1 MQPRKQMRCEIGCGE
16 HRQALWN
23 LNILGNLQMACCST
37 GVEGSGSN
45 IPSGFLK
52 QGTLTGAIYKRDG
65 LAALEV
71 GTSRCHRAY
80 RWALSGWI
88 VATDDWIPDFDIRH
102 SDHSGKKVNITSW
115 FRLFR
120 SFIL

>member
-1 MQPRKQMRCEIGCGE
+1 MEKTRVQPRKQMRCEIGCGE

-52 QGTLTGAIYKRDG
+52 QGTLTGGDLQTGR
-65 LAALEV
+65 V
-71 GTSRCHRAY
+71 GST
-80 RWALSGWI
+80 
-88 VATDDWIPDFDIRH
+88 
-102 SDHSGKKVNITSW
+102 
-115 FRLFR
+115 
-120 SFIL
+120 